1 MHVTFVRGSDA
12 PDVADCALNSH
23 VTVGQRVRDT
33 DDRARTLVHLVGDDP
48 RPLHNQRPCFH
59 HMMAFEFV
67 DRRQSLAT
75 AHQDRGGDALD
86 HTTNETVGHR
96 VLVQG
101 IESGFHCAAT
111 VVAEDDDEWHIEHV
125 YGVFD
130 RTEHRIVEHVTCSAH
145 DEHVAE
151 TLVEDDLGG
160 YARITATEQ
169 HRGGMLFVDQLRA
182 VDDSL
187 ARVNGRVVD
196 KSLVTLTKRLPSG
209 NGA

>member
-1 MHVTFVRGSDA
+1 MDKPSR
-12 PDVADCALNSH
+12 
-23 VTVGQRVRDT
+23 
-33 DDRARTLVHLVGDDP
+33 
-48 RPLHNQRPCFH
+48 RPIRI
-59 HMMAFEFV
+59 E
-67 DRRQSLAT
+67 
-75 AHQDRGGDALD
+75 GGDALD

-111 VVAEDDDEWHIEHV
+111 VVAEDDDERHVEHL

-130 RTEHRIVEHVTCSAH
+130 GTEHRIVEHVTCGAD

-169 HRGGMLFVDQLRA
+169 HRCGGVLPIDEFRA

-187 ARVNGRVVD
+187 AGGGWTRR
-196 KSLVTLTKRLPSG
+196 
-209 NGA
+209 